1 MRVHESL
8 GHEDPL
14 EEGVAIHSSIP
25 AWKIPWI
32 EEPCGLQ
39 SIGMQKVEHNWSDLA
54 GTQTPNILLTPQ
66 LSSRVSKWLNLKQ
79 LLLRV
84 KKKSL
89 KARFKKLIKQKGN
102 TLLMAVS
109 LLHSTFLPL
118 FCQLYVTLWS
128 RFCKCVPTSPHW
140 MIQSEA
146 LPYSY
151 YCT

>member
-84 KKKSL
+84 KKK
-89 KARFKKLIKQKGN
+89 
-102 TLLMAVS
+102 V
-109 LLHSTFLPL
+109 
-118 FCQLYVTLWS
+118 
-128 RFCKCVPTSPHW
+128 
-140 MIQSEA
+140 
-146 LPYSY
+146 
-151 YCT
+151 